1 MVANFVNALEARAEE
16 IARSISTEMGKL
28 LAEAGGEAMKAVVEA
43 RAAGCTGQCAHRRGF
58 WLADCR
64 DCQLFNPASKRCD
77 PWDNPWNFPSSPP
90 MRKAIPALVYGN
102 AIILKPACLTPGAVV
117 LMAEVA
123 ADTLS
128 ENMVQAVIGR
138 GALGQALAEHSG
150 VDAVGFTGSVAV
162 GKRVAIAAAGH
173 LVEVSLELGAK
184 NPAVLND
191 ASDLDRALD
200 QILLATF
207 AACGQRC
214 TAVS

>member
-1 MVANFVNALEARAEE
+1 
-16 IARSISTEMGKL
+16 
-28 LAEAGGEAMKAVVEA
+28 
-43 RAAGCTGQCAHRRGF
+43 
-58 WLADCR
+58 
-64 DCQLFNPASKRCD
+64 
-77 PWDNPWNFPSSPP
+77 
-90 MRKAIPALVYGN
+90 
-102 AIILKPACLTPGAVV
+102 
-117 LMAEVA
+117 MAEVA
-123 ADTLS
+123 ADTLP

-214 TAVS
+214 TAVSQVIVHRDLEEGLVRACRPCRSNGAHGWYDRGGKNQTAGKCVTVRGCGGVRDPRRVGWWRSRSGRSPT

>member
-1 MVANFVNALEARAEE
+1 
-16 IARSISTEMGKL
+16 
-28 LAEAGGEAMKAVVEA
+28 
-43 RAAGCTGQCAHRRGF
+43 
-58 WLADCR
+58 
-64 DCQLFNPASKRCD
+64 
-77 PWDNPWNFPSSPP
+77 
-90 MRKAIPALVYGN
+90 
-102 AIILKPACLTPGAVV
+102 
-117 LMAEVA
+117 MAEVA
-123 ADTLS
+123 ADTLP

-214 TAVS
+214 TAVSWVIVHRDLEEAALSGLAARAAAMEPTDGMIEGAKIRPPASA

>member
-1 MVANFVNALEARAEE
+1 
-16 IARSISTEMGKL
+16 
-28 LAEAGGEAMKAVVEA
+28 
-43 RAAGCTGQCAHRRGF
+43 
-58 WLADCR
+58 
-64 DCQLFNPASKRCD
+64 
-77 PWDNPWNFPSSPP
+77 
-90 MRKAIPALVYGN
+90 
-102 AIILKPACLTPGAVV
+102 
-117 LMAEVA
+117 MAEVA
-123 ADTLS
+123 ADTLP

-150 VDAVGFTGSVAV
+150 VYAVDFTGSVAV